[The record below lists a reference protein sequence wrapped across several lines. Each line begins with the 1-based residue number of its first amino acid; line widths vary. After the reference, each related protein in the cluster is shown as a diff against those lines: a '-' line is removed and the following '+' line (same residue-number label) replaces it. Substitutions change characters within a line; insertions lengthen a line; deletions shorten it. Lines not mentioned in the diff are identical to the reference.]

1 MPELLVQGLTLAAYG
16 MGTVFTFLSLLV
28 GATVVMSKSVNHL
41 ANRSVESETSV
52 VPSTRSQPLT
62 RATDAAINPE
72 ILAAITGAI
81 TAHRGNNSAQHDEG
95 AESGNNK

>member
-41 ANRSVESETSV
+41 SNRSVESETSV

-72 ILAAITGAI
+72 ILAAITAAI